1 MNKFFINHLYDIF
14 TVGKALSKDG
24 YCCDVSEAFL
34 RFKADVALGENLD
47 NNSDNNIV
55 VTNNTGDA
63 LPGFDFKAANAEWD
77 KLSEEEKKQA
87 IEDYD
92 AFVDGHYRDLCA
104 AFAAGREAVDALVR
118 EVTA

>member
-1 MNKFFINHLYDIF
+1 MNKFFINNLYNIF
-14 TVGKALSKDG
+14 TVSKALTKDG
-24 YCCDVSEAFL
+24 YTCDASEAFL

-77 KLSEEEKKQA
+77 KLGEAGQKQA

-92 AFVDGHYRDLCA
+92 NFIGNHYREACD
-104 AFAAGREAVDALVR
+104 AFAKGKEACDALAQ
-118 EVTA
+118 EA

>member
-1 MNKFFINHLYDIF
+1 MNKFFINNLYNIF
-14 TVGKALSKDG
+14 TVSKALTKDG
-24 YCCDVSEAFL
+24 YTCDTSEAFL

-63 LPGFDFKAANAEWD
+63 LPGFDFKAAKAQWD
-77 KLSEEEKKQA
+77 KLDEADQKQA

-92 AFVDGHYRDLCA
+92 AFVSEHYREACT
-104 AFAAGREAVDALVR
+104 AFAEGREAMDALAR